1 MELKSLWVKK
11 QNKTH
16 DPQQQMCF
24 YWHSHPMPAP
34 SSSIVEPAKEG
45 SMERISGSSF
55 CVSSWAR
62 ESSIIS
68 STVAPLECSFQNSVM
83 FVRTEKDT
91 GDKILINLKV
101 KTVSNQNQ
109 QNTWKCRVVTVDFST
124 DNMTKSIFKCVIISL
139 GYLLYHN
146 WNRIHKAIEK
156 TT

>member
-1 MELKSLWVKK
+1 
-11 QNKTH
+11 
-16 DPQQQMCF
+16 
-24 YWHSHPMPAP
+24 MPAP

-45 SMERISGSSF
+45 SMERISGSSL

-83 FVRTEKDT
+83 FLRTEKDT

-109 QNTWKCRVVTVDFST
+109 QNTLKIQGCDCWFQHRQYDK
-124 DNMTKSIFKCVIISL
+124 
-139 GYLLYHN
+139 
-146 WNRIHKAIEK
+146 IHF
-156 TT
+156 